1 MAGTS
6 YTRQSTIQNND
17 TIEASLFNNEYNKLV
32 NAFQYVGTL
41 GGTTGHRH
49 DGTAAEGGNIY
60 KVGDEDFLNKIQID
74 GQLNGSAGNN
84 RIGFFVEVSSAA
96 VEQIRIEDGVVTPVT
111 DSDIDLGTSSIKYKH
126 IYTDNITS
134 DTITGITFKA
144 TDTTTNASATYGP
157 VIEIFRD
164 GGAGD
169 GTEFLSTS
177 DKLGAIEFFGNNN
190 AGSPE
195 KIKYAK
201 IFSSIYSETDGSEG
215 GRLSFSVMASG
226 THTEGA
232 SPATILD
239 LEPDVAIFRQNLR
252 IQKSASGAPQTTP
265 TPILE
270 LFQVDGPS
278 ADDGDHLGEIQF
290 TAYNDNGFSPVKH
303 KYAGL
308 HAEIIDE
315 TNATEDGSLHFT
327 TVTAGTEDTT
337 VLTLNG
343 TESTFNTPLT
353 LKCVDA
359 GSTGPNLDLYHL
371 SGSPANNDKSGTI
384 NFYSDNASNEK
395 VLFARIETKS
405 TDVTNGAERGQ
416 LKFTLRTTD
425 GANDLLGASDILT
438 LNSGTS
444 SASPEVQIEESLV
457 INSYEAGGAFTG
469 GPKITL
475 RRQELYTGVDNDEF
489 SVIAFEAF
497 NDRALS
503 SGGPENIEYAHIHA
517 KILDASDG
525 TEDGQLEFGAM
536 TAGSLVEPVL
546 TLSGLAVTA
555 TKPVAFPAQSSAPSS
570 PSNGWVYYDT
580 DDHKLKVY
588 ANGAWANLN

>member
-6 YTRQSTIQNND
+6 YTRQSTIQNNE
-17 TIEASLFNNEYNKLV
+17 TIEASLFNNEFNKLL
-32 NAFQYVGTL
+32 NTFSYVGTS

-60 KVGDEDFLNKIQID
+60 KVGDEDFLNKIVID
-74 GQLNGSAGNN
+74 GQLNGANGNN
-84 RIGFFVEVSSAA
+84 RIGFFVQVSSAA
-96 VEQIRIEDGVVTPVT
+96 VEQIRIQDGVVVPVT
-111 DSDIDLGTSSIKYKH
+111 DSDIDLGTSSVKYKH
-126 IYTDNITS
+126 VYADDLTGTLATAAQTNITS
-134 DTITGITFKA
+134 VGALGGGSIASGFGAIDNGSSTIT
-144 TDTTTNASATYGP
+144 TT
-157 VIEIFRD
+157 
-164 GGAGD
+164 
-169 GTEFLSTS
+169 
-177 DKLGAIEFFGNNN
+177 GAISGGTLTGTLQTAAQTNITSVGVLTGLTSTGNVLIQATAN
-190 AGSPE
+190 
-195 KIKYAK
+195 
-201 IFSSIYSETDGSEG
+201 D
-215 GRLSFSVMASG
+215 SG
-226 THTEGA
+226 
-232 SPATILD
+232 
-239 LEPDVAIFRQNLR
+239 
-252 IQKSASGAPQTTP
+252 IQATP

-270 LFQVDGPS
+270 LYQVDGPA

-290 TAYNDNGFSPVKH
+290 TALNDNGYSPAKH
-303 KYAGL
+303 KYAGI

-315 TNATEDGSLHFT
+315 SNATEDGSLHFT

-353 LKCVDA
+353 LKSVDA

-395 VLFARIETKS
+395 IIFARIETKS
-405 TDVTNGAERGQ
+405 TDITNGAERGQ

-425 GANDLLGASDILT
+425 GANDLTGTADVLT
-438 LNSGTS
+438 LNAGSS
-444 SASPEVQIEESLV
+444 SATPEVQIEDSLV
-457 INSYEAGGAFTG
+457 INSYEAGGSFTG

-475 RRQELYTGVDNDEF
+475 RRQELFTGVDNDEF

-497 NDRALS
+497 NDRGLS

-546 TLSGLAVTA
+546 TVSGLAVTA
-555 TKPVAFPAQSSAPSS
+555 TKPVAFPAQSSAPTS

>member
-96 VEQIRIEDGVVTPVT
+96 VEQIRIQDGVVTPVT

-134 DTITGITFKA
+134 DTVILS
-144 TDTTTNASATYGP
+144 DTTSNSNSTYGP
-157 VIEIFRD
+157 NIEIYRD
-164 GGAGD
+164 GGAATSS
-169 GTEFLSTS
+169 GTSLSQQN
-177 DKLGAIEFFGNNN
+177 KLGAVDFFGNNN
-190 AGSPE
+190 AGTPE

-201 IFSSIYSETDGSEG
+201 VFCSIKTKTDGSED
-215 GRLSFSVMASG
+215 GRLSFSVMSAG

-232 SPATILD
+232 NPSSILD
-239 LEPDVAIFRQNLR
+239 LEPDVAVFKQDVR
-252 IQKSASGAPQTTP
+252 IEASASGGVNTSP

-270 LFQVDGPS
+270 LFQIDGPAS
-278 ADDGDHLGEIQF
+278 DDGDHLGEVQF
-290 TAYNDNGFSPVKH
+290 TGYNDNGFSPIKH
-303 KYAGL
+303 KYAGI

-315 TNATEDGSLHFT
+315 SNATEDGSLHFT

-353 LKCVDA
+353 LKGVDA
-359 GSTGPNLDLYHL
+359 GVTGPNLDLYHL
-371 SGSPANNDKSGTI
+371 SGSPATNDNSGTI

-405 TDVTNGAERGQ
+405 TDITNGAERGQ
-416 LKFTLRTTD
+416 MKISLRTTD
-425 GANDLLGASDILT
+425 GSANLTGVSDILT
-438 LNSGTS
+438 FNAGSS
-444 SASPEVQIEESLV
+444 SASPEVQIEESLI
-457 INSYEAGGAFTG
+457 INSYEAGGAFAG

-497 NDRALS
+497 NDRGLS

-555 TKPVAFPAQSSAPSS
+555 TKPVAFPAQSSEPSS